1 MNAGK
6 ERLVLQLL
14 ASWRHVAVLH
24 GREQWRLFFEQGHF
38 DKRLKSRTGYEI
50 VGTSFGQM
58 IRHQVVGVLSS
69 FVANRSN
76 DFRDAVH
83 GSSLD
88 SATKHQ
94 LHFINRWKA
103 WFTLGTPLAMKDG
116 NTISTEVRKLARAI
130 MRGILRGHRKPN
142 LSKIGMSID
151 QRMVS
156 MSASRSSHR
165 YGWWLRLST
174 LTKGAPVWVP
184 LAHTDR
190 MEARNGQRSLSIQ
203 VSQDRETKALRFGVL
218 TDCASEFEAS
228 RQAYTPR
235 CGTLALDVGLKTLLA
250 ANDGTRLGQGW
261 DERLHWYESRITTL
275 AKNLQRQGLRPNR
288 SARYRAYV
296 QQLRGWLQSEIG
308 RVMNRMVETHAPA
321 AIATELLDF
330 RAPGL
335 SRRLNRLIGTFGK
348 RVLEAKLLDLE
359 QRFGI
364 ELVKVNPAYSSQEC
378 NACGYVD
385 KRNRPRQSVFR
396 CLWCGSKRNGDVN
409 AACNLWSRRSAPP
422 EAARRHRQSILADL
436 VQGFNARHPRPRVR
450 HTGTKGRAAD
460 PRWSN
465 AYFKA
470 WTDAVGSTGLHVDST
485 R

>member
-1 MNAGK
+1 MNAAK
-6 ERLVLQLL
+6 EDRVLELL
-14 ASWRHVAVLH
+14 RSWRRVAVLH
-24 GREQWRLFFEQGHF
+24 GREQWRLFFEQGRF
-38 DKRLKSRTGYEI
+38 DKRLKARTGYEV

-69 FVANRSN
+69 FVSNRAN
-76 DFRDAVH
+76 DFRDAVQS
-83 GSSLD
+83 SSLD
-88 SATKHQ
+88 PATKHQ
-94 LHFINRWKA
+94 LHFVNRWSA
-103 WFTLGTPLAMKDG
+103 WYTLGTPLVMKDG
-116 NTISTEVRKLARAI
+116 TLISAEVRRLARSI
-130 MRGILRGHRKPN
+130 MRGVLNRHRKPN

-156 MSASRSSHR
+156 MSASRSSRR

-184 LAHTDR
+184 LAHTER
-190 MEARNGQRSLSIQ
+190 MEARTGTRSLSIQ
-203 VSQDRETKALRFGVL
+203 VIQDRETKALRFGVL
-218 TDCASEFEAS
+218 TDCTGEFDAS
-228 RQAYTPR
+228 RQAYEPR

-250 ANDGTRLGQGW
+250 ADDGSRLGQGW
-261 DERLHWYESRITTL
+261 DERLAWYDRRITTL

-308 RVMNRMVETHAPA
+308 RVLNRLVRTHAPA

-335 SRRLNRLIGTFGK
+335 SGRLNRLIGTFGK
-348 RVLEAKLLDLE
+348 RVLEDKLVDLE

-378 NACGYVD
+378 NSCRYVD

-396 CLWCGSKRNGDVN
+396 CLWCGSKRDGDVN
-409 AACNLWSRRSAPP
+409 AACNLRSRRSAPP

-436 VQGFNARHPRPRVR
+436 VQGFTARHPRPRVR
-450 HTGTKGRAAD
+450 HAGTKGRAAD

-465 AYFKA
+465 PYFKA
-470 WTDAVGSTGLHVDST
+470 WTTAVGSTGLQVGST